1 MLTQGRCAVINPHI
15 LHKWPKIKPALYL
28 IQPDIL
34 HCIFPLNSNFE
45 IQRSV
50 HFHFQEGKTD
60 LTVQSCLLDP
70 VSIDLSMM
78 DMMDKKSK
86 PSYMT
91 SLVEEWRT
99 HDNSKTLSD
108 GAEWEESAEEE
119 MPKEKAPTTLTSEK
133 NPAEE
138 LPRPSVKGRV
148 EGLLDEGKLSGEA
161 RLLELIAHPAVGLLA
176 VCLACLRTSTNLDL
190 LTAFGLLLTIVAHIS
205 LLFH

>member
-1 MLTQGRCAVINPHI
+1 MLAQGRCAVINPHI

-45 IQRSV
+45 IQQSV

-190 LTAFGLLLTIVAHIS
+190 LTAFGLLLTMVAHIS

>member
-1 MLTQGRCAVINPHI
+1 M
-15 LHKWPKIKPALYL
+15 
-28 IQPDIL
+28 
-34 HCIFPLNSNFE
+34 
-45 IQRSV
+45 
-50 HFHFQEGKTD
+50 
-60 LTVQSCLLDP
+60 TVQSCLLDP

-119 MPKEKAPTTLTSEK
+119 MPKEKSEK